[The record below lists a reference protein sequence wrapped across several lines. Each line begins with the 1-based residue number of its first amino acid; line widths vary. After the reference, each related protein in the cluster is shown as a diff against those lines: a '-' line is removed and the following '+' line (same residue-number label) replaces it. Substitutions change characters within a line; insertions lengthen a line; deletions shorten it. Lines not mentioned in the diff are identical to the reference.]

1 MSEQTRD
8 CRTDGYGDWRLECY
22 EELTSTSDICLER
35 ARKGEAPGLALLALR
50 QTKGRG
56 SRGRNWANA
65 GQSLAFSVLLDAGQA
80 GQDALGGWPFVASL
94 AFFEGLVTSVPA
106 ARARLMIKW
115 PNDILLDGQKLGG
128 ILIEREGPML
138 VIGMGA
144 NLQQPPQEAQIGRT
158 AASLGQCG
166 PVPPPAD
173 VAKAILAQLAHWCTV
188 WRQDGFAVLCAEWR
202 KRAHPVGTPLVV
214 SGGTTYEKGQFAGLA
229 ADGRLLLETEQGMKT
244 IATGDILL
252 AEQGADV
259 ASRH

>member
-1 MSEQTRD
+1 MSAPAAA
-8 CRTDGYGDWRLECY
+8 WRLECHD
-22 EELTSTSDICLER
+22 ELTSTSDVCLDR
-35 ARKGEAPGLALLALR
+35 ASAGEAPGLALLALR

-65 GQSLAFSVLLDAGQA
+65 GQSLALSVLLEAGQV

-94 AFFEGLVTSVPA
+94 AFFEGLAMSVPA
-106 ARARLMIKW
+106 ARPRLMIKW

-128 ILIEREGPML
+128 ILIEREGPKL

-144 NLQQPPQEAQIGRT
+144 NLSQPPQEAQIGRM
-158 AASLGQCG
+158 AASLGHYG
-166 PVPPPAD
+166 AVPPPAD
-173 VAKAILAQLAHWCTV
+173 VARAILSQLTHWCDV
-188 WRQDGFAVLCAEWR
+188 WTQDGFAVLCAEWR

-229 ADGRLLLETEQGMKT
+229 ADGRLLLETEHGMKT

-259 ASRH
+259 AARH

>member
-1 MSEQTRD
+1 MTQPEAAA
-8 CRTDGYGDWRLECY
+8 WRLECY

-35 ARKGEAPGLALLALR
+35 ARAGEAPGLALLAHH

-56 SRGRNWANA
+56 SRGRAWANA

-80 GQDALGGWPFVASL
+80 GADALGGWPFVASL
-94 AFFEGLVTSVPA
+94 AFFEGLAESVPA
-106 ARARLMIKW
+106 ARKHLMIKW
-115 PNDILLDGQKLGG
+115 PNDILLDGQKLAG
-128 ILIEREGPML
+128 ILIEREGTML

-144 NLQQPPQEAQIGRT
+144 NLAQPPQEAQIGRK
-158 AASLGQCG
+158 AGALGDYG
-166 PVPPPAD
+166 PVPSSAD
-173 VAKAILAQLAHWCTV
+173 VARAILAHLTNWCDV
-188 WRQDGFAVLCAEWR
+188 WNREGFAALCAEWR

-229 ADGRLLLETEQGMKT
+229 ADGRLLLETEDGMKT

-252 AEQGADV
+252 AQHGADV